1 MAEQYIDPDRLNTSE
16 LVYSGIQT
24 VIAIAMIAVSIR
36 VYITKS

>member
-1 MAEQYIDPDRLNTSE
+1 MDIDQSKLKTSE

-36 VYITKS
+36 VHISETL